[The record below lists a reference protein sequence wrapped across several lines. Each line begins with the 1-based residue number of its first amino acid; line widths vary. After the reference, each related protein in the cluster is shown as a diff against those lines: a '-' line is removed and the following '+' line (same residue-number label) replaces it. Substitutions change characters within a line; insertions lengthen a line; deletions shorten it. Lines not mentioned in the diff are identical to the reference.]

1 MSQNTSTVSTT
12 NTTDTLIRWGIVGA
26 GRIAKTFATD
36 IAFAPHAQLT
46 GVASRELSRAQ
57 AFADDFSIA
66 TAYGSYEEIFAD
78 PNIDA
83 IYIATPHSHHK
94 EQTIAA
100 LRAGKHVLCEKPATV
115 TPEELEEVIAVAVQ
129 EQRYFMEGMWTYF
142 MPVIEKARQW
152 VDAGRIGNLC
162 HVKAEFGFPMPY
174 DPESREYSVRLGGG
188 CLQDMGIYPIA
199 MAWRFLQQDPD
210 TQTVWHHKADNGVE
224 DDVVILNTYVD
235 SQTKNEVT
243 AQLTTS
249 FRSRLN
255 NYLTL
260 VGDSGTLM
268 IADYWAAREVKLYR
282 GAECIDCFAVER
294 PQQGFNHQI
303 EQVSCDLLAGKLQ
316 SEVVSWDDSRAFQ
329 RQMAAIKKQF

>member
-1 MSQNTSTVSTT
+1 MNQNTLAV
-12 NTTDTLIRWGIVGA
+12 NTLHTSVRWGIIGA
-26 GRIAKTFATD
+26 GRIARTFATD
-36 IAFAPHAQLT
+36 IAHAPHAKLAA
-46 GVASRELSRAQ
+46 VASRQLNRAQ
-57 AFADDFSIA
+57 AFADDFSIP
-66 TAYGSYEEIFAD
+66 TAYGSYEAILAD

-94 EQTIAA
+94 QQAIAA

-115 TPEELEEVIAVAVQ
+115 TPAELEEVIAVAV
-129 EQRYFMEGMWTYF
+129 EEKRYFMEGMWTYF
-142 MPVIEKARQW
+142 MPVIQKAREW
-152 VDAGRIGNLC
+152 VDEGRIGKLC
-162 HVKAEFGFPMPY
+162 HVKADFGFPMPY
-174 DPESREYSVRLGGG
+174 DPDSREYSQQLGGG
-188 CLQDMGIYPIA
+188 CLLDMGIYPIA
-199 MAWRFLQQDPD
+199 MAWLFLQQDPD

-224 DDVVILNTYVD
+224 DDVVILNRYEAN
-235 SQTKNEVT
+235 SVT

-249 FRSRLN
+249 FRSVLN

-260 VGDSGTLM
+260 VGDRGTLM

-282 GAECIDCFAVER
+282 GAECVESFSEER

-316 SEVVSWDDSRAFQ
+316 SEIVSWDDSRAFQ